1 MRRHCRRKAAVAG
14 GLPPEQ
20 DGMLDVL
27 ANLVGV
33 LTLVGALSATVA
45 VNTSIRIRTPLAQET
60 NKEFLML
67 QAGEDGIWDLQPA
80 RDRMWQL
87 RSQQAAGYTACWN
100 YYYSTL
106 TYRGALRFL
115 LDCVERM
122 DRWSASEKVGS
133 AFVSVN
139 PHGSYIERLE
149 EPTINMKDLEEDNIL
164 LRSHLSQASKEN
176 KAIFVI
182 LEKEGFETYR
192 KIRSVAAENNLQIGW
207 EPWGTGEPISFGS
220 GGRSM
225 RVQ

>member
-1 MRRHCRRKAAVAG
+1 
-14 GLPPEQ
+14 
-20 DGMLDVL
+20 MLDVL

-45 VNTSIRIRTPLAQET
+45 VNTSIRIRTPLVQET

-87 RSQQAAGYTACWN
+87 RRQRAAGYRACLN
-100 YYYSTL
+100 HSTL
-106 TYRGALRFL
+106 TYRGAMRF

-139 PHGSYIERLE
+139 QYEPYIQRSE
-149 EPTINMKDLEEDNIL
+149 EPTINMKDLEEDNIV
-164 LRSHLSQASKEN
+164 LRNRLSQAAKEN

-182 LEKEGFETYR
+182 LEKEGFEAYR

-207 EPWGTGEPISFGS
+207 EPWGTGEPIVFSGS
-220 GGRSM
+220 GRSM
-225 RVQ
+225 SVQ

>member
-1 MRRHCRRKAAVAG
+1 MRRHCRRKATNGG

-60 NKEFLML
+60 NNEFLML
-67 QAGEDGIWDLQPA
+67 QSGEDGIWDLQPA

-87 RSQQAAGYTACWN
+87 DNQMAAGYKACLN
-100 YYYSTL
+100 YSTS
-106 TYRGALRFL
+106 TYRGAWRFL
-115 LDCVERM
+115 NCVERM
-122 DRWSASEKVGS
+122 DRWSTSEKVGS

-139 PHGSYIERLE
+139 RYGSSIQRSE
-149 EPTINMKDLEEDNIL
+149 EPTISTRDLEEDDAYLRNL
-164 LRSHLSQASKEN
+164 LSKAAKDN

-182 LEKEGFETYR
+182 LEKEGFESYR
-192 KIRSVAAENNLQIGW
+192 KIRSIAAENNLQVGW
-207 EPWGTGEPISFGS
+207 EPWETGEPISFGS